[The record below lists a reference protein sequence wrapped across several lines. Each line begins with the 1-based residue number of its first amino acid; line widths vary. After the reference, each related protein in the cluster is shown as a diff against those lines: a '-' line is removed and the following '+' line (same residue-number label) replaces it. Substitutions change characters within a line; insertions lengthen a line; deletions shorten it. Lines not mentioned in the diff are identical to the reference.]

1 MSNSVDVQRYGQ
13 SIWLDYIH
21 RKDLNDGTLQRY
33 IDDGVMGVTS
43 NPAIFQKAIGESDTY
58 DDVIGKMLNETEHT
72 IYETLAIEDIQHAAI
87 SSSLFM
93 NAQVGAM
100 VM

>member
-43 NPAIFQKAIGESDTY
+43 NPAIFQKRLVNPILT
-58 DDVIGKMLNETEHT
+58 M
-72 IYETLAIEDIQHAAI
+72 
-87 SSSLFM
+87 M
-93 NAQVGAM
+93 
-100 VM
+100 